1 MKNLTEKELLQK
13 AKDLKNK
20 YQKQWYEE
28 KKAQGI
34 DKQKEYQDRYWR
46 NKVLKQLKEEQRA

>member
-1 MKNLTEKELLQK
+1 MKNISEKELKELARQK
-13 AKDLKNK
+13 KNE

-46 NKVLKQLKEEQRA
+46 NKALEELKQDAQ